1 MLFINFSSYPTVT
14 TLRMVHI
21 QARLM
26 DAQILNV
33 VQDFVVRTQNM
44 TFEKK
49 IRDRKVISNP
59 VNIIHDDFDDA
70 SKVDF
75 FTSTDCET
83 YLRRY
88 I

>member
-1 MLFINFSSYPTVT
+1 
-14 TLRMVHI
+14 MVHI

-44 TFEKK
+44 TFEKM
-49 IRDRKVISNP
+49 IRDINVISNP
-59 VNIIHDDFDDA
+59 VNIIHDNFDDA

-75 FTSTDCET
+75 FTF
-83 YLRRY
+83 
-88 I
+88 

>member
-1 MLFINFSSYPTVT
+1 
-14 TLRMVHI
+14 MVHI
-21 QARLM
+21 QALLM

-75 FTSTDCET
+75 LIRQIVSCISEPIFD
-83 YLRRY
+83 

>member
-1 MLFINFSSYPTVT
+1 
-14 TLRMVHI
+14 MVHI

-49 IRDRKVISNP
+49 IRHRKVISNP

-75 FTSTDCET
+75 FT
-83 YLRRY
+83 
-88 I
+88 

>member
-1 MLFINFSSYPTVT
+1 
-14 TLRMVHI
+14 
-21 QARLM
+21 
-26 DAQILNV
+26 V

-75 FTSTDCET
+75 
-83 YLRRY
+83 LLPQIVRRIY
-88 I
+88 ENVFDI

>member
-1 MLFINFSSYPTVT
+1 
-14 TLRMVHI
+14 MVHI

-44 TFEKK
+44 TFEKI

-59 VNIIHDDFDDA
+59 VNVIHDDFDDA

-75 FTSTDCET
+75 
-83 YLRRY
+83 LLPQIVRRIY
-88 I
+88 EDIFDI

>member
-1 MLFINFSSYPTVT
+1 
-14 TLRMVHI
+14 MVHI

-33 VQDFVVRTQNM
+33 AQDFVVRTQNM
-44 TFEKK
+44 TFEKI

-59 VNIIHDDFDDA
+59 VNVIHDDFDDA

-75 FTSTDCET
+75 
-83 YLRRY
+83 LLPQIVRRIY
-88 I
+88 EDIFDI

>member
-1 MLFINFSSYPTVT
+1 
-14 TLRMVHI
+14 MVHI

-75 FTSTDCET
+75 VTSTDCET

>member
-1 MLFINFSSYPTVT
+1 MLFINFFSYPTVT

-70 SKVDF
+70 SKVVC
-75 FTSTDCET
+75 FTF
-83 YLRRY
+83 
-88 I
+88 

>member
-1 MLFINFSSYPTVT
+1 
-14 TLRMVHI
+14 MVHI

-33 VQDFVVRTQNM
+33 VQDFAVRTQNM
-44 TFEKK
+44 TIEKI
-49 IRDRKVISNP
+49 IRDRKAIANP

-70 SKVDF
+70 SKVDL
-75 FTSTDCET
+75 FTSTDCEP
-83 YLRRY
+83 YLRSY

>member
-1 MLFINFSSYPTVT
+1 
-14 TLRMVHI
+14 MVHI

-44 TFEKK
+44 TFDEI

-75 FTSTDCET
+75 FT
-83 YLRRY
+83 
-88 I
+88 